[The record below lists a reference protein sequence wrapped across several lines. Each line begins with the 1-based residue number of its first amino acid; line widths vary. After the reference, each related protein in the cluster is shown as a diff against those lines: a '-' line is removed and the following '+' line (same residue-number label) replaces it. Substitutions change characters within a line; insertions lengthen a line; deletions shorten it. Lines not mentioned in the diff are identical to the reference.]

1 MNQKMSREE
10 FREYLEQLPVELGR
24 LFKRILMLV
33 IALKYA
39 EDYYKWSDD
48 YTFDV
53 IKQLALF
60 TYQIAKEDNAFDRSK
75 IEEVL
80 EILDTDDVFNEFK
93 KNATEYSNLDV
104 MGLLFIRMYRD
115 LSYNPMIYS
124 TVVGKF
130 GTSKSEVANM
140 INNAEK
146 NVEEFVV
153 DSEDIIKDALITA
166 KLAELIEHSI
176 ISKH

>member
-1 MNQKMSREE
+1 MSQKMSREE

-60 TYQIAKEDNAFDRSK
+60 TYQIAKQDNEYDREK

-80 EILDTDDVFNEFK
+80 DILDFDGAFNHFK
-93 KNATEYSNLDV
+93 EMAGGYSNLDV
-104 MGLLFIRMYRD
+104 MGMLFIRMYRD
-115 LSYNPMIYS
+115 LYNPVIFG
-124 TVVGKF
+124 TVVEHFDMLKKQIPYMI
-130 GTSKSEVANM
+130 TDSEKV
-140 INNAEK
+140 
-146 NVEEFVV
+146 VEEFVV
-153 DSEDIIKDALITA
+153 DNDDEIIKDALVVV
-166 KLAELIEHSI
+166 KLAEMIERKI
-176 ISKH
+176 TSK